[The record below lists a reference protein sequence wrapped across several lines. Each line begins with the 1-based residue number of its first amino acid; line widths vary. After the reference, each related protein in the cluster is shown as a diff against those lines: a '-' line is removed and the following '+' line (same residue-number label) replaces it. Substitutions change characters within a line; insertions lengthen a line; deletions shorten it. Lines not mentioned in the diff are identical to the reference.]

1 MINLQFYQ
9 IVHIV
14 SVILLA
20 GITFSAIASP
30 KPERRKSM
38 LMSSGIVAMVVLITG
53 FGALA
58 RMGLAFPGW
67 VAIKVVCWLV
77 LAMATPMAFRR
88 SEQAGLWRAV
98 TFGAILIAVLMV
110 ELKPF

>member
-1 MINLQFYQ
+1 MPITFYS
-9 IVHIV
+9 IVHIM

-20 GITFSAIASP
+20 GITFSAITSP
-30 KPERRKSM
+30 QPERRKNM
-38 LMSSGIVAMVVLITG
+38 LMGSGIVAMVVLITG

-58 RMGLAFPGW
+58 RLGLPFQGW
-67 VAIKVVCWLV
+67 VAIKLLCWLV

-88 SEQAGLWRAV
+88 SEQSGLWRAV

>member
-1 MINLQFYQ
+1 MPITFYS

-30 KPERRKSM
+30 QPERRKNM
-38 LMSSGIVAMVVLITG
+38 LMGSGIVAMVVLITG
-53 FGALA
+53 FGALSVLE
-58 RMGLAFPGW
+58 LAFRGW

-77 LAMATPMAFRR
+77 LAMATPMVFRR

-110 ELKPF
+110 QLRPF

>member
-1 MINLQFYQ
+1 MPITFYS

-20 GITFSAIASP
+20 GITFSAIAS
-30 KPERRKSM
+30 
-38 LMSSGIVAMVVLITG
+38 
-53 FGALA
+53 
-58 RMGLAFPGW
+58 
-67 VAIKVVCWLV
+67 
-77 LAMATPMAFRR
+77 R

>member
-1 MINLQFYQ
+1 MPITFYS

-30 KPERRKSM
+30 QPERRKNM
-38 LMSSGIVAMVVLITG
+38 LMGSGIVAMVVLITG

-58 RMGLAFPGW
+58 RLGLPFQGW
-67 VAIKVVCWLV
+67 VAIKVLCWLV

-110 ELKPF
+110 QLRPF

>member
-1 MINLQFYQ
+1 MLG
-9 IVHIV
+9 
-14 SVILLA
+14 A
-20 GITFSAIASP
+20 GNV
-30 KPERRKSM
+30 
-38 LMSSGIVAMVVLITG
+38 GMVWLVTG

-58 RMGLAFPGW
+58 RMGFPFSGW

-88 SEQAGLWRAV
+88 SEQAGLWRAL